1 MVGSKSKV
9 KSFEI
14 DKRLVHEAWMKVQ
27 ANGGAPGVDAVSIGG
42 FREAERDNLY
52 KLWNRMSSGSYLPGP
67 VRAVEIPKDHG
78 AGIRVLGVPNVA
90 DRIAQTA
97 AAMLLEEKLEPI
109 FHPDSYGYRP
119 GRSAHDALAVTR
131 RRCWKQDWVLDL
143 DVRAFFDSVPHD
155 LLLKAVAHH
164 TDERWVLLYIKR
176 WLTAPMQMPDGTLTA
191 RDRGT
196 PQGSPIS
203 PLLANV
209 FMHYA
214 FDAWMVREF
223 PGCPF
228 ARFADDIVAHCD
240 SEDQARALRD
250 SIATRLGALGLELH
264 PEKTKVVFCQDAN
277 RHGAAEHTSF
287 DFLGHTFRGRLAKGR
302 RGYFVS
308 FAPAISVT
316 AAKAVGQKVRH
327 GINRRNGLIFPFS
340 TISISGGVGPIPSL
354 PLRAVLPRKAYR
366 RASRSMGHA
375 EIQTTARE
383 SCHGSG
389 LAGRGST
396 APAPALR
403 PLAPSPAHRRPA
415 CGSRMT
421 GDCHVRFCES
431 RGGAIPSGYSP
442 RNKKSSTGSAKTPA
456 SKCIS
461 PPPRRPG

>member
-27 ANGGAPGVDAVSIGG
+27 ANGGAPGVDAVSIDG

-191 RDRGT
+191 RDKGT
-196 PQGSPIS
+196 PQGGLCAAAHNGPYEQCWVMRSP
-203 PLLANV
+203 
-209 FMHYA
+209 
-214 FDAWMVREF
+214 
-223 PGCPF
+223 
-228 ARFADDIVAHCD
+228 
-240 SEDQARALRD
+240 
-250 SIATRLGALGLELH
+250 
-264 PEKTKVVFCQDAN
+264 
-277 RHGAAEHTSF
+277 
-287 DFLGHTFRGRLAKGR
+287 GR
-302 RGYFVS
+302 
-308 FAPAISVT
+308 SVLVE
-316 AAKAVGQKVRH
+316 AV
-327 GINRRNGLIFPFS
+327 
-340 TISISGGVGPIPSL
+340 
-354 PLRAVLPRKAYR
+354 
-366 RASRSMGHA
+366 
-375 EIQTTARE
+375 
-383 SCHGSG
+383 
-389 LAGRGST
+389 
-396 APAPALR
+396 
-403 PLAPSPAHRRPA
+403 
-415 CGSRMT
+415 
-421 GDCHVRFCES
+421 
-431 RGGAIPSGYSP
+431 
-442 RNKKSSTGSAKTPA
+442 
-456 SKCIS
+456 
-461 PPPRRPG
+461 